1 MNRRDFLSTVGAGIA
16 GSVAGPTAVHAL
28 ATSAT
33 GDIAIVREILTA
45 LHPGLYRYNSPVGI
59 DAALSRLGRQWVNQP
74 GLAARYL
81 NLSQFLATLKCGHS
95 YANFYNQT
103 SAVKAQ
109 LFDRGSRLPFAF
121 KWVGNAMVVLQ
132 DQSGT
137 GSLPRGT
144 VIKAINDVPVGEMLA
159 RMMAYV
165 RADGNNNAKRRA
177 LLSMTGADEYET
189 FDIFHG
195 LLYGAPG

>member
-59 DAALSRLGRQWVNQP
+59 DAALSRLARQWADQP
-74 GLAARYL
+74 DLAARYL

-95 YANFYNQT
+95 YANFYNQNRARF
-103 SAVKAQ
+103 SIPERRVVRFAVMGPEQVAAASQPTEQEIHAYYRQNAAQ
-109 LFDRGSRLPFAF
+109 
-121 KWVGNAMVVLQ
+121 
-132 DQSGT
+132 
-137 GSLPRGT
+137 
-144 VIKAINDVPVGEMLA
+144 
-159 RMMAYV
+159 
-165 RADGNNNAKRRA
+165 
-177 LLSMTGADEYET
+177 
-189 FDIFHG
+189 
-195 LLYGAPG
+195 